1 MKKFRFLIAALLIF
15 MCAGLQSANAQM
27 FKKSYAWM
35 NGSLVFS
42 AEEKS
47 DHILFIG
54 GSCHEGGYSFVLKK
68 TQKPTEFIVDC
79 TEENREFG
87 YVPFGKVGDKAVYI
101 NDVKNRRKFLV
112 AYHNGIAVDLL
123 FPFEDVGLYE
133 QICRDMQSQLNG
145 EYVDKNGA
153 KYIFDYSTCSLGNEV
168 PQMTKFTFGEEY
180 DTPINVIK
188 VANKAYFF
196 FFTTEGLELYNAK
209 YDSESDEY
217 SKGSLYATLMHID
230 KGEGRWP
237 FTAIQIINPAM
248 LSNYSKKD
256 LRLMRN
262 EILARKGYNFTSP
275 DLQKYFSSKFWYK
288 PAKDNSSIETT
299 IDEDIAL
306 NLIISAE
313 NRKDD

>member
-1 MKKFRFLIAALLIF
+1 MKKFLFLLAPLF
-15 MCAGLQSANAQM
+15 MLMGACFQSANAQM

-35 NGSLVFS
+35 DGSLAFS
-42 AEEKS
+42 AEEKA

-54 GSCHEGGYSFVLKK
+54 GSCHEGGYSFILKK
-68 TQKPTEFIVDC
+68 TQKPTEFIIDC
-79 TEENREFG
+79 TEENKEFG
-87 YVPFGKVGDKAVYI
+87 YVPFGKIGDKAVYI
-101 NDVKNRRKFLV
+101 NDVENSRKFIV
-112 AYHNGIAVDLL
+112 AYHDGIAADLL
-123 FPFEDVGLYE
+123 FPFEDVDLYE

-145 EYVDKNGA
+145 EYVDKNGE
-153 KYIFDYSTCSLGNEV
+153 KYIFDYSKCLLGSDV

-180 DTPINVIK
+180 DTPVNVIK

-196 FFTTEGLELYNAK
+196 SFTTEGLELHNAV
-209 YDSESDEY
+209 YDQESDVY

-237 FTAIQIINPAM
+237 FTAHQIINLTM
-248 LSNYSKKD
+248 LYNYSKKD

-288 PAKDNSSIETT
+288 PVEDNGSITTT

-306 NLIISAE
+306 NLIKSAE
-313 NRKDD
+313 NRKND